1 MPTPKRGRPF
11 KKFHYFRRD
20 RMVKCNKCGLTI
32 LRYNH
37 DDDSY
42 GDCPN
47 KCEGARMIPE
57 PSFADRKLEK
67 ARDEMKKW
75 GV

>member
-1 MPTPKRGRPF
+1 
-11 KKFHYFRRD
+11 
-20 RMVKCNKCGLTI
+20 MVKCNKCGLTI